1 MNKKYIYFS
10 LVLFIF
16 LIDRATKIFAITYLQ
31 MAHVVNQ
38 YLTFELTFNR
48 GISWGMFYNTNTVVF
63 AVVSMITAIITM
75 LLCWHAYRVYKKG
88 NSIIGHICIIAGS
101 FSNIIDR
108 ALYGGVIDFIV
119 LSYKNYSWPVFNIA
133 DVAIVCGVFIF
144 MCFDET

>member
-1 MNKKYIYFS
+1 M
-10 LVLFIF
+10 LFIF
-16 LIDRATKIFAITYLQ
+16 LIDRATKILALTYFH

-63 AVVSMITAIITM
+63 VVVSMITAIITL
-75 LLCWHAYRVYKKG
+75 LLCWHAYQVYKKG
-88 NSIIGHICIIAGS
+88 NSIIGHIGIIAGS

-108 ALYGGVIDFIV
+108 VLYGGVIDFIV

-133 DVAIVCGVFIF
+133 DVAIVCGVLIFIF
-144 MCFDET
+144 GDETY